1 MFIYIFNSVKG
12 MESKNLVMDE
22 YNIKLNYERDRL
34 YGLSKDSIIEL
45 SKLKKEPEWM
55 LKLRLKYF
63 EKALSFPKPN
73 WLPVDLDLSNYNIYT
88 KPKIKASNYE
98 ELPQS
103 LKEYYDKL
111 GIPESERKFLAG
123 AVSILDSEAIYSKSQ
138 EILEKKGIIM
148 MPIEE
153 AIKKYDILKDYFMNV
168 LDSQY
173 QIAALH
179 AATWSGGVFVYVPKG
194 VHLEIPIEGI
204 FVIGSENTIQAEH
217 TIIIADE
224 GSSVTYVEGCFAPRL
239 STFSIHNG
247 GVEVYVKDNAK
258 VKYITIQNWSSKI
271 INISNKRGI
280 TYKNA
285 NLHWI
290 EGSLGGYHSFSYPS
304 TILEGENS
312 SSTSMLLTLA
322 GEEGEWK
329 EGGSKMIHRAS
340 NTKSKIISKSVSFN
354 GGNAS
359 YRGLV
364 KIEKGAKN
372 SKAYVKCDS
381 LVLDE
386 KSRTYTF
393 PHNQVFED
401 TAEVAHEAY
410 TAKMSIDQLFYLE
423 NRGFEEKE
431 ALSMLVMGFMDD
443 IIREFPFQYATMLNN
458 LMRLELDKIGALA

>member
-1 MFIYIFNSVKG
+1 
-12 MESKNLVMDE
+12 
-22 YNIKLNYERDRL
+22 
-34 YGLSKDSIIEL
+34 
-45 SKLKKEPEWM
+45 
-55 LKLRLKYF
+55 
-63 EKALSFPKPN
+63 
-73 WLPVDLDLSNYNIYT
+73 
-88 KPKIKASNYE
+88 
-98 ELPQS
+98 
-103 LKEYYDKL
+103 
-111 GIPESERKFLAG
+111 
-123 AVSILDSEAIYSKSQ
+123 
-138 EILEKKGIIM
+138 
-148 MPIEE
+148 
-153 AIKKYDILKDYFMNV
+153 
-168 LDSQY
+168 
-173 QIAALH
+173 
-179 AATWSGGVFVYVPKG
+179 
-194 VHLEIPIEGI
+194 
-204 FVIGSENTIQAEH
+204 
-217 TIIIADE
+217 
-224 GSSVTYVEGCFAPRL
+224 
-239 STFSIHNG
+239 
-247 GVEVYVKDNAK
+247 KDNAK

-280 TYKNA
+280 TYKNT

-386 KSRTYTF
+386 KSRAYTF